1 MNHFERKSRRVWG
14 YPAGREPRSRHL
26 LPLPLP
32 SANGM
37 ILPGDAVR
45 LDLDSC
51 PDEMRK
57 LRFSNVDSTIIIII
71 NAALILLSAYTG
83 CTFLQRHRH
92 R

>member
-1 MNHFERKSRRVWG
+1 MDHLNENHAVSGG

-51 PDEMRK
+51 PDEMKK
-57 LRFSNVDSTIIIII
+57 LRFSNVDSTMIIII